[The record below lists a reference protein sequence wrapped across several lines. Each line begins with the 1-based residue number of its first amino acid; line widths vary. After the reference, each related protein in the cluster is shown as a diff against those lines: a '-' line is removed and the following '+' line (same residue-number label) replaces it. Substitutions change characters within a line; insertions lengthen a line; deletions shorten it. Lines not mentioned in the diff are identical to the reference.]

1 MTTDARGP
9 SHGARRRQRIDGVL
23 LLDKHRG
30 ISSNH
35 AMLAARR
42 LLSAAKAGHGG
53 TLDPMASGLLPV
65 LLGEATKFAFDLLEA
80 DKTYLASMRLGEISS
95 TADAE
100 GDIQSTGEAM
110 PTREAVL
117 ETIAA
122 FTGAI
127 EQIPPMHSA
136 LKHDGRPLYEYA
148 RKGVE
153 IERTVRRV
161 TVHRIDLLAF
171 EPPRIKIRV
180 VCSKGT
186 YLRTLAADIGARL
199 GCGAW
204 LEDLRREAVGD
215 LKIDDAVSLDAL
227 EAGGDG
233 ARGAH
238 VAPLD
243 RLLAGLDRVDLD
255 ADRALRFS
263 QGQKLRV
270 ADPSDGSAR
279 RVAVYGVQA
288 LLGVAMMESGVI
300 APLRLVASPPTG
312 AAGAAPARGISARQ
326 HFPQGESATSDCGVP
341 NRGTTP
347 HQGPPGEPRT

>member
-1 MTTDARGP
+1 MTADARGP
-9 SHGARRRQRIDGVL
+9 SRGARRRQRVDGVL

-35 AMLAARR
+35 AMLSARR

-80 DKTYLASMRLGEISS
+80 DKTYLASIKLGEISS

-100 GDIQSTGEAM
+100 GNIQPTGEAM
-110 PTREAVL
+110 PTRQAML
-117 ETIAA
+117 ETLAA
-122 FTGAI
+122 FTGDI
-127 EQIPPMHSA
+127 EQIPPMYSA
-136 LKHDGRPLYEYA
+136 LKHEGRPLYEYA

-153 IERTVRRV
+153 IERTTRRV

-171 EPPRIKIRV
+171 ELPRVKIRV

-186 YLRTLAADIGARL
+186 YLRTLAADIGAGL

-215 LKIDDAVSLDAL
+215 LKLDDAVSLDAL
-227 EAGGDG
+227 EAGGED
-233 ARGAH
+233 ARQAY

-243 RLLAGLDRVDLD
+243 RLLGGLDRVELD

-270 ADPSDGSAR
+270 AEPSDSAAR

-288 LLGVAMMESGVI
+288 LLGVATLESGVI
-300 APLRLVASPPTG
+300 APLRLVASPLSG
-312 AAGAAPARGISARQ
+312 AVGAAPARGITALQ
-326 HFPQGESATSDCGVP
+326 NFPQGESARTDRGLP

-347 HQGPPGEPRT
+347 HQDPPGESRP